1 MLFRSAVLRAEKEAG
16 YGPPVYVLDG
26 FEEAVLAASNY
37 AGEGDVVLLSPA
49 CSSFDRFK
57 NFVERGDTFRKIVEG
72 LE

>member
-1 MLFRSAVLRAEKEAG
+1 MLEAEREAG
-16 YGPPVYVLDG
+16 YGPPVYVLEG
-26 FEEAVLAASNY
+26 FEETVLAASNY
-37 AGEGDVVLLSPA
+37 AQEGDAVLLSPA